1 MKVTITCDNE
11 NTVRFLDYLI
21 RTGTYNSRENEMK
34 EWGIDTS
41 DTHLSVTY
49 ALDVK
54 PTVDIEFKIEESIP
68 TKQKDSDGKLYLY
81 AARATDTGKLVSD
94 LTSPRRKYW
103 DRESN
108 ARAAINSANAHPW
121 FRGRHEHVDLVKFEL
136 VEVPVE
142 VKKDVLE

>member
-1 MKVTITCDNE
+1 MKVTITCDSE
-11 NTVRFLDYLI
+11 NTFRFLDYLI
-21 RTGTYNSRENEMK
+21 ETGICNSQEKEMK
-34 EWGIDTS
+34 DWGIDTS
-41 DTHLSVTY
+41 DTHLGVTY

-54 PTVDIEFKIEESIP
+54 SAVEMEVNVEQAAPK
-68 TKQKDSDGKLYLY
+68 KKKKKDSDGKLYLY
-81 AARATDTGKLVSD
+81 AARATNTGKLVSD
-94 LTSPRRKYW
+94 LTNPRRKYW

-142 VKKDVLE
+142 